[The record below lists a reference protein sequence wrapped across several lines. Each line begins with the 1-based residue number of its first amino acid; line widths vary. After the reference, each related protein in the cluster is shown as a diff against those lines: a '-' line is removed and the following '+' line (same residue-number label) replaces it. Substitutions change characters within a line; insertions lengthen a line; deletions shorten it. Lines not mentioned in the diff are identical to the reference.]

1 MIAATDPANPY
12 GASLPWPKRDYT
24 GRGPARVPG
33 AHLVTIGGEPVLF
46 AEKNGRNLVPLHE
59 DEALGRQAL
68 EALAEHVHKGRIR
81 QLAVERFD
89 NEPVVGSPIEEIL
102 IELGFRQG
110 PRKLTL
116 TA

>member
-1 MIAATDPANPY
+1 
-12 GASLPWPKRDYT
+12 
-24 GRGPARVPG
+24 
-33 AHLVTIGGEPVLF
+33 VTVGGEPVLF
-46 AEKNGRNLVPLHE
+46 AEKNGRNLVPLRDHDE
-59 DEALGRQAL
+59 DLLRTAL

-89 NEPVVGSPIEEIL
+89 GEPVVGSPMEPVL
-102 IELGFRQG
+102 IDMGFRQG

>member
-1 MIAATDPANPY
+1 M
-12 GASLPWPKRDYT
+12 
-24 GRGPARVPG
+24 
-33 AHLVTIGGEPVLF
+33 
-46 AEKNGRNLVPLHE
+46 
-59 DEALGRQAL
+59 Q
-68 EALAEHVHKGRIR
+68 KGRIR

-89 NEPVVGSPIEEIL
+89 GQPVVGSPIEEML

>member
-1 MIAATDPANPY
+1 
-12 GASLPWPKRDYT
+12 
-24 GRGPARVPG
+24 
-33 AHLVTIGGEPVLF
+33 VLF
-46 AEKNGRNLVPLHE
+46 AETHGRNLVPLTEHDE
-59 DEALGRQAL
+59 DRLREAL
-68 EALAEHVHKGRIR
+68 EALADHVHKGRIR

-89 NEPVVGSPIEEIL
+89 GQPIVGSEVEETL

>member
-1 MIAATDPANPY
+1 
-12 GASLPWPKRDYT
+12 
-24 GRGPARVPG
+24 
-33 AHLVTIGGEPVLF
+33 
-46 AEKNGRNLVPLHE
+46 VPLHE
-59 DEALGRQAL
+59 DNALVRRAL
-68 EALAEHVHKGRIR
+68 EALAEQVHKGRIR

-89 NEPVVGSPIEEIL
+89 SVPVVGSAFEPLL